1 MKAMFLMR
9 YSYFGI
15 SDWRSNASKDASKLL
30 SDARLEKRFSLFE
43 KLPLAAL
50 RDQTD
55 PDFDLIVLGS
65 EAMADKHKKRLTEA
79 AKDVLGDGRAHVLF
93 RSPNRAAK
101 EFRKYIKTIAK
112 PEQTISMLL
121 DDDDAVSS
129 DFTEIARSEAKVA
142 INQYVEGQDHCFLS
156 FSRGLNIVFQPD
168 GGLEFQ
174 MRNVLTPAQGLVLIS
189 EGGSRRSLFNIA
201 HKKLFDRRPL
211 RIISGPSP
219 MYIRAVHDMNDSR
232 GRALGDPIDRKRL
245 EELAESRFPLLR
257 PFLTAEAGGKS
268 PDTRPCSV

>member
-79 AKDVLGDGRAHVLF
+79 AKDVLG
-93 RSPNRAAK
+93 
-101 EFRKYIKTIAK
+101 
-112 PEQTISMLL
+112 
-121 DDDDAVSS
+121 
-129 DFTEIARSEAKVA
+129 IARATSCSS
-142 INQYVEGQDHCFLS
+142 HS
-156 FSRGLNIVFQPD
+156 
-168 GGLEFQ
+168 
-174 MRNVLTPAQGLVLIS
+174 
-189 EGGSRRSLFNIA
+189 
-201 HKKLFDRRPL
+201 
-211 RIISGPSP
+211 
-219 MYIRAVHDMNDSR
+219 
-232 GRALGDPIDRKRL
+232 
-245 EELAESRFPLLR
+245 LR
-257 PFLTAEAGGKS
+257 PRRTEQQASKQASTGLQRVTGEVRPAWPHALPRSERPRNCVS
-268 PDTRPCSV
+268 PGPMGT

>member
-1 MKAMFLMR
+1 MQAMFLMR

-30 SDARLEKRFSLFE
+30 SDARLKIRFALFE

-55 PDFDLIVLGS
+55 PDFALVVLGS

-101 EFRKYIKTIAK
+101 EFRQYIKTLAK

-129 DFTEIARSEAKVA
+129 DFTEIARREANVA
-142 INQYVEGQDHCFLS
+142 VDHYVEGQDHCFLS

-168 GGLEFQ
+168 GGLAFQ

-232 GRALGDPIDRKRL
+232 GRALGDPIERKRL
-245 EELAESRFPLLR
+245 EELAEKRFPLLR
-257 PFLTAEAGGKS
+257 SFLTPEMTGNG
-268 PDTRPCSV
+268 PDQ